1 MESSDQAEI
10 RTEFDNRAFVPGET
24 LRGIVSWRVAET
36 PREVSLRLF
45 CYTEGRGTQ
54 DVEIVETKTFDAP
67 VTTEEREFEFE
78 LPEGPYSFSG
88 KLVSLIWALELV
100 VGEDGPVERVEIVV
114 SPTAEEIDLYRHAH
128 PDMPKYNTI
137 EFGKKGRNR
146 GQKSNSGDA

>member
-54 DVEIVETKTFDAP
+54 DVEIVETKTFP
-67 VTTEEREFEFE
+67 GRLPLTVT
-78 LPEGPYSFSG
+78 
-88 KLVSLIWALELV
+88 
-100 VGEDGPVERVEIVV
+100 EIQ
-114 SPTAEEIDLYRHAH
+114 R
-128 PDMPKYNTI
+128 
-137 EFGKKGRNR
+137 R
-146 GQKSNSGDA
+146 